1 MKKLTLFT
9 LILLSSMIVL
19 SSCSKD
25 EDDQQNDP
33 KETFNYDGSEYEIK
47 GVAVEQNSAFS
58 FELEKEVI
66 SGFTLIFIDGEF
78 TQDDIELITTD
89 TKRGFFIEI
98 DLEDYVEEWSEID
111 FGSMIFEDGEGAYFE
126 NITLFDDLQTLDGK
140 EYGFPEEF
148 DEIELVQPTNLTF
161 DQFEL
166 VTTNN
171 TAIINCSYSFE
182 LENGKLLTGTYEGEA
197 ILD

>member
-25 EDDQQNDP
+25 EDYQQNDP

-182 LENGKLLTGTYEGEA
+182 LENGKLLTGT
-197 ILD
+197 